1 MDGKKSAAVR
11 AIAFSTSMLEQ
22 PHPSQGAVGKRPT
35 HPLAIVGEGQKPVS
49 KAYKENWNLIFGTK
63 KKR

>member
-1 MDGKKSAAVR
+1 MAQRKRAFKK
-11 AIAFSTSMLEQ
+11 Q
-22 PHPSQGAVGKRPT
+22 PHPSQEAVGKRPT
-35 HPLAIVGEGQKPVS
+35 HPLAIVEPKAVS